1 MRRLWIV
8 MLALGVVA
16 AGCGGKTQDQIFRQA
31 GVDAANDNAWSQNDC
46 QMAARAEVDS
56 QGKDH
61 PGWTTTQRKNYEAAY
76 VDGCLS
82 ALKLLQGT
90 AQ

>member
-1 MRRLWIV
+1 MRRRWLV
-8 MLALGVVA
+8 MVVLGMVA
-16 AGCGGKTQDQIFRQA
+16 TGCGGNTQDQIFRQA
-31 GVDAANDNAWSQNDC
+31 GVEAAKGNAWSRTDC

-56 QGKDH
+56 QAKDH
-61 PGWTTTQRKNYEAAY
+61 PGWTTTQRSNYEAAY

-82 ALKLLQGT
+82 ALKPLQGT